1 MFGGN
6 GNGYGS
12 TFTPKQSSGFN
23 ATSTTFNTTGNTGN
37 FGGTF
42 GQPSPLSGPGQ
53 QSMTGQGS
61 FGGAATT
68 NMFGGTANKSVF
80 GGNSNASAF
89 GNSAATSFANNQFQV
104 SSTNTNASF
113 GGAAR
118 ASPNGSGSTVF
129 GAQAAPFSLAPANT
143 TFGTVM

>member
-1 MFGGN
+1 MFSGN
-6 GNGYGS
+6 GNGYGN

-23 ATSTTFNTTGNTGN
+23 PTSTTFNAAGNTGN

-42 GQPSPLSGPGQ
+42 GQPSPLSGQ

-61 FGGAATT
+61 FGGGATA
-68 NMFGGTANKSVF
+68 NVFGGRTANPSGF
-80 GGNSNASAF
+80 GGNSNAGAF
-89 GNSAATSFANNQFQV
+89 GNSAATSFATNQFQV